1 MDGFSNTP
9 TNSPADDL
17 TRWLKNAPAAGNVQ
31 KATFDNL
38 ESSESADSSIRDVGM
53 IMDLPVK
60 VMVELGR
67 TKMSIG
73 ELLALHKGSVIELNV
88 HAGDP
93 LDLVVNGCLIA
104 QGEVVIVNDRYG
116 IRLTDIISPSERI
129 RKTSR

>member
-9 TNSPADDL
+9 TSSPADDL
-17 TRWLKNAPAAGNVQ
+17 TRWLKNAPAAGTVQ

-38 ESSESADSSIRDVGM
+38 ESSEPSGSSIQDVGM

>member
-9 TNSPADDL
+9 TNSPDDDL
-17 TRWLKNAPAAGNVQ
+17 TRWLKNAPAAGTVQ

-38 ESSESADSSIRDVGM
+38 ESSEPSGSSIQDVGM

>member
-1 MDGFSNTP
+1 MDELSNSP
-9 TNSPADDL
+9 TPADDL
-17 TRWLKNAPAAGNVQ
+17 TRWLKNAPSTANFQ
-31 KATFDNL
+31 KAAFDNL
-38 ESSESADSSIRDVGM
+38 EASEPSEPSIRDVGM
-53 IMDLPVK
+53 IMDLPVN

-67 TKMSIG
+67 TKTSIG

>member
-1 MDGFSNTP
+1 
-9 TNSPADDL
+9 
-17 TRWLKNAPAAGNVQ
+17 
-31 KATFDNL
+31 
-38 ESSESADSSIRDVGM
+38 
-53 IMDLPVK
+53 
-60 VMVELGR
+60 MVELGR

-116 IRLTDIISPSERI
+116 IRLTDIISPSERL
-129 RKTSR
+129 RKTNR

>member
-1 MDGFSNTP
+1 MDELSNSP
-9 TNSPADDL
+9 TPADDL
-17 TRWLKNAPAAGNVQ
+17 TRWLKNAPSTANVQ
-31 KATFDNL
+31 KAAFDNL
-38 ESSESADSSIRDVGM
+38 EASEPSEPSIRDVGM

-116 IRLTDIISPSERI
+116 IRLTDIISPSERL

>member
-1 MDGFSNTP
+1 
-9 TNSPADDL
+9 
-17 TRWLKNAPAAGNVQ
+17 
-31 KATFDNL
+31 
-38 ESSESADSSIRDVGM
+38 
-53 IMDLPVK
+53 MDLPVK

-116 IRLTDIISPSERI
+116 IRLTDIISPSERL
-129 RKTSR
+129 RKTHR